1 MDQKPFFKWP
11 WKRQHGMKQSSGSD
25 HVTPCNLGHGSVLSA
40 VTGEM
45 SSAALFSLAHKFC
58 RVLIQFYGAG
68 TGLFKTLCLWSVSAA
83 GPNTFLWTSLRR
95 PQPNYSFKQTLL
107 MTTLLRFYRQHTLL
121 FPQHMSHA
129 SRPATLKQVWCVAF
143 FFFAQSWLSHHD
155 VSLLWHLLLF
165 TGC

>member
-1 MDQKPFFKWP
+1 MPTNNYIKQMPVFSTFYFLIWSSEFSGIPEMDQKPFFKWP
-11 WKRQHGMKQSSGSD
+11 WKRQHGMKRSSGSD
-25 HVTPCNLGHGSVLSA
+25 HAAPCNLGHGSVLSA

-95 PQPNYSFKQTLL
+95 PQPNYSFKQT
-107 MTTLLRFYRQHTLL
+107 FNDDI
-121 FPQHMSHA
+121 
-129 SRPATLKQVWCVAF
+129 VAF
-143 FFFAQSWLSHHD
+143 LQTAHAAFPTA
-155 VSLLWHLLLF
+155 
-165 TGC
+165 